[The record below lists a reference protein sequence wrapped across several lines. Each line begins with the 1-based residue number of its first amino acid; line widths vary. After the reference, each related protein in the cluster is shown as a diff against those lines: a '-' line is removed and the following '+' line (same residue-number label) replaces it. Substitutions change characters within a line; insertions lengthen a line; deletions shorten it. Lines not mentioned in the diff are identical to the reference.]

1 MLAEKSLAASNTSYR
16 QHTIALE
23 TSGSIQLETSG
34 SIQLENGGS
43 LLFSRVIELIL
54 VGPRETLL

>member
-1 MLAEKSLAASNTSYR
+1 MSHQMLAEKSLAASNTSYR

-23 TSGSIQLETSG
+23 TSGSIQLET
-34 SIQLENGGS
+34 IGS

-54 VGPRETLL
+54 VGPGETLL